1 MKIVSVE
8 LLEDQNYLEWE
19 WGDDTPDEQMREV
32 FMARVEKITAMIE
45 NLDEVRPA
53 YEKLMAHGAQVMLNQ
68 IVRDLDGACTWFS
81 IGAEGLICEISAGL
95 DGALVI
101 KINLRESLLDDDVE
115 GMQDDPEGFLSRT
128 VAELRDIANQLEKRI
143 GKRND

>member
-1 MKIVSVE
+1 MKTVSVK
-8 LLEDQNYLEWE
+8 LLEEQNYLDWE

-32 FMARVEKITAMIE
+32 FMVRVEEIMDMIE
-45 NLDEVRPA
+45 SLDEVRPA

-95 DGALVI
+95 DGALMI
-101 KINLRESLLDDDVE
+101 KINLRESLLDEDLE
-115 GMQDDPEGFLSRT
+115 GFQDDTDGYLSGV

-143 GKRND
+143 GKRK